1 MTDETVYW
9 DREDALDLEQC
20 QRELE
25 EMLMNVLDWAGLD
38 VTGGDE
44 YHEDAYFDPE
54 RRQRRSL
61 KLVDCPL
68 PEIESEQENA
78 VMRLWGDMNGS
89 DRAVTEM
96 LLTDGGEIS
105 PRDAAEKTGYSYRT
119 IRRVVD
125 RLEGFVRHT
134 YGKLEVESDFAAQ
147 EMLKRV
153 RAAEEQFRRTIGATA
168 MQVAQDASGFESGP
182 FDRFKNSYEVGVCE
196 TDTRSRKLLRV
207 RYTPADRDEAQY
219 DDELGISGIWIKFEY
234 ANESTE
240 RFHLTNVFQLS
251 KARVNTSRSRDDRPL
266 DRTRQKLRE
275 ERENLPRRMKSRSTL
290 DG

>member
-1 MTDETVYW
+1 
-9 DREDALDLEQC
+9 
-20 QRELE
+20 
-25 EMLMNVLDWAGLD
+25 MLMNVLDWAGLD

-78 VMRLWGDMNGS
+78 VMRLWGDMKGS
-89 DRAVTEM
+89 DRAVTEL

-105 PRDAAEKTGYSYRT
+105 PKDAAEKTGYSYRT

-153 RAAEEQFRRTIGATA
+153 RSAEEQFRRTIGATA
-168 MQVAQDASGFESGP
+168 MQVAEDASGFESGP
-182 FDRFKNSYEVGVCE
+182 FDRFKSSYEVGVRD
-196 TDTRSRKLLRV
+196 TDSRSRKLLQV
-207 RYTPADRDEAQY
+207 RYTPADRDEALEIAREAVTSYQQQY
-219 DDELGISGIWIKFEY
+219 DDELGISGIKIKFEY
-234 ANESTE
+234 ANGSTE
-240 RFHLTNVFQLS
+240 RFHLRNVFRLS
-251 KARVNTSRSRDDRPL
+251 KARVNVGRSRDDRPL
-266 DRTRQKLRE
+266 DRTRQKLLE
-275 ERENLPRRMKSRSTL
+275 ERENLPRRMKSPNVL
-290 DG
+290 GD